1 MCQVWLPDI
10 KITFKQT
17 IMSHITTI
25 EHGHMEIKESYEE
38 LAILID
44 SKIPFIE
51 LHKPIASFFKEGE
64 SKLIIINVSHI
75 ITIEE

>member
-1 MCQVWLPDI
+1 MPDI

-17 IMSHITTI
+17 IMSHITTV
-25 EHGHMEIKESYEE
+25 EHGHIEIEESYEE
-38 LAILID
+38 LARFID
-44 SKIPFIE
+44 EGKPFVE

-64 SKLIIINVSHI
+64 SKLVIINVSHI